1 LYTTRFGYE
10 QLPSFDKKLSELSLD
25 KFDLPSGT
33 TIYQHAESLITK
45 WPEVNY
51 NFLHIDKYD
60 ATDVL
65 WNGFEG
71 IINNRVDG
79 VFLTNTV
86 DTVEDVTYNRNV
98 MQPLP
103 IGFIYYNVE

>member
-1 LYTTRFGYE
+1 
-10 QLPSFDKKLSELSLD
+10 
-25 KFDLPSGT
+25 
-33 TIYQHAESLITK
+33 
-45 WPEVNY
+45 
-51 NFLHIDKYD
+51 
-60 ATDVL
+60 VL

-79 VFLTNTV
+79 VLTNTV

-103 IGFIYYNVE
+103 YGFIYYNVE

>member
-1 LYTTRFGYE
+1 
-10 QLPSFDKKLSELSLD
+10 
-25 KFDLPSGT
+25 
-33 TIYQHAESLITK
+33 LITKK

-51 NFLHIDKYD
+51 NFPQIHIDKYD
-60 ATDVL
+60 ATDV